1 MSLDNKQVKEI
12 AYLARLSVDDSQ
24 LEQSTEELNNILNLM
39 EELGEIETGDIEPMA
54 HPLHMSQRLRDDE
67 VSEGDLSKEFQKICL
82 EGTRKQINR
91 VSYEIVKL
99 KVEKNFSHFLNK
111 IF

>member
-67 VSEGDLSKEFQKICL
+67 VSEGDLSKEFQ
-82 EGTRKQINR
+82 
-91 VSYEIVKL
+91 EIAPKTG
-99 KVEKNFSHFLNK
+99 KSHFLVQQ
-111 IF
+111 

>member
-12 AYLARLSVDDSQ
+12 AYLARLSINDSQ

-67 VSEGDLSKEFQKICL
+67 VSEGDLSKEFQ
-82 EGTRKQINR
+82 
-91 VSYEIVKL
+91 EIAPKTG
-99 KVEKNFSHFLNK
+99 KSHFLVPTV
-111 IF
+111 IE

>member
-12 AYLARLSVDDSQ
+12 AYLARLKVDDSQ

-54 HPLHMSQRLRDDE
+54 HPLHMSQRLREDE
-67 VSEGDLSKEFQKICL
+67 VSEGDLSKEFQ
-82 EGTRKQINR
+82 
-91 VSYEIVKL
+91 EIAPKTG
-99 KVEKNFSHFLNK
+99 KSHFLVPTV
-111 IF
+111 IE

>member
-12 AYLARLSVDDSQ
+12 AYLARLSVEDSQ

-67 VSEGDLSKEFQKICL
+67 VSEGDLSKEFQ
-82 EGTRKQINR
+82 
-91 VSYEIVKL
+91 EIAPKTG
-99 KVEKNFSHFLNK
+99 KSHFLVPTV
-111 IF
+111 IE

>member
-12 AYLARLSVDDSQ
+12 AYLAKLSIDDSQ

-39 EELGEIETGDIEPMA
+39 AELGEIETGDIEPMA

-67 VSEGDLSKEFQKICL
+67 VSEGDLSKEFQEIAPKI
-82 EGTRKQINR
+82 GK
-91 VSYEIVKL
+91 
-99 KVEKNFSHFLNK
+99 SHFLVPTV
-111 IF
+111 IE

>member
-24 LEQSTEELNNILNLM
+24 LEQSTDELNNILNLM

-67 VSEGDLSKEFQKICL
+67 VSEGDLSKEFQ
-82 EGTRKQINR
+82 
-91 VSYEIVKL
+91 EIAPKTG
-99 KVEKNFSHFLNK
+99 KSHFLVPTV
-111 IF
+111 IE

>member
-1 MSLDNKQVKEI
+1 MLLDNKQVKEI

-67 VSEGDLSKEFQKICL
+67 VSEGDLSKEFQ
-82 EGTRKQINR
+82 
-91 VSYEIVKL
+91 EIAPKTG
-99 KVEKNFSHFLNK
+99 KSHFLVPTV
-111 IF
+111 IE

>member
-12 AYLARLSVDDSQ
+12 AYLARLSVDDTQ

-54 HPLHMSQRLRDDE
+54 HPLHMSQRLREDV
-67 VSEGDLSKEFQKICL
+67 VSEGDLSKEFQEIAPKT
-82 EGTRKQINR
+82 GK
-91 VSYEIVKL
+91 SY
-99 KVEKNFSHFLNK
+99 FLVPTV
-111 IF
+111 IE

>member
-54 HPLHMSQRLRDDE
+54 HPLHMFQRLRDDE
-67 VSEGDLSKEFQKICL
+67 VSEGDLSKEFQ
-82 EGTRKQINR
+82 
-91 VSYEIVKL
+91 EIAPKTG
-99 KVEKNFSHFLNK
+99 KNHFLVPTV
-111 IF
+111 IE

>member
-12 AYLARLSVDDSQ
+12 AYLARLSVDDTQ

-67 VSEGDLSKEFQKICL
+67 VSEGDLSKEFQ
-82 EGTRKQINR
+82 
-91 VSYEIVKL
+91 EIAPKTG
-99 KVEKNFSHFLNK
+99 KSHFLVPTV
-111 IF
+111 IE

>member
-12 AYLARLSVDDSQ
+12 AYLAKLSVDDSQ

-67 VSEGDLSKEFQKICL
+67 VSEGDLSKEFQEIAPKI
-82 EGTRKQINR
+82 G
-91 VSYEIVKL
+91 
-99 KVEKNFSHFLNK
+99 KNHFLVPTV
-111 IF
+111 IE

>member
-12 AYLARLSVDDSQ
+12 AYLARLSVDESQ

-67 VSEGDLSKEFQKICL
+67 VSEGDLSKEFQ
-82 EGTRKQINR
+82 
-91 VSYEIVKL
+91 EIAPKTG
-99 KVEKNFSHFLNK
+99 KSHFLVPTV
-111 IF
+111 IE

>member
-24 LEQSTEELNNILNLM
+24 LEQSTEELNNILKLM

-67 VSEGDLSKEFQKICL
+67 VSEGDLSKEFQ
-82 EGTRKQINR
+82 
-91 VSYEIVKL
+91 EIAPKTG
-99 KVEKNFSHFLNK
+99 KSHFLVPTV
-111 IF
+111 IE

>member
-54 HPLHMSQRLRDDE
+54 HPLHMSQRLREDK
-67 VSEGDLSKEFQKICL
+67 VSEGDLSKEFQKIAPKT
-82 EGTRKQINR
+82 GK
-91 VSYEIVKL
+91 
-99 KVEKNFSHFLNK
+99 SHFLVPTV
-111 IF
+111 IE

>member
-12 AYLARLSVDDSQ
+12 AYLARLSVDNSQ
-24 LEQSTEELNNILNLM
+24 LEKSTKELNNILNLM

-67 VSEGDLSKEFQKICL
+67 VSEGDLSKEFQ
-82 EGTRKQINR
+82 
-91 VSYEIVKL
+91 EIAPKTG
-99 KVEKNFSHFLNK
+99 KSHFLVPTV
-111 IF
+111 IE

>member
-54 HPLHMSQRLRDDE
+54 HPLHMSQRLRDDD
-67 VSEGDLSKEFQKICL
+67 VSEGDLSKEFQ
-82 EGTRKQINR
+82 
-91 VSYEIVKL
+91 EIAPKTG
-99 KVEKNFSHFLNK
+99 KSHFLVPTV
-111 IF
+111 IE

>member
-12 AYLARLSVDDSQ
+12 AYLAKLSVDDSQ

-54 HPLHMSQRLRDDE
+54 HPLHMSQRLREDE
-67 VSEGDLSKEFQKICL
+67 VSEGDLSKEFQEIAPKI
-82 EGTRKQINR
+82 GK
-91 VSYEIVKL
+91 
-99 KVEKNFSHFLNK
+99 SHFLVPTV
-111 IF
+111 IE

>member
-54 HPLHMSQRLRDDE
+54 HPLHMSQRLREDE
-67 VSEGDLSKEFQKICL
+67 VSEGDLSKEFQ
-82 EGTRKQINR
+82 
-91 VSYEIVKL
+91 EIAPK
-99 KVEKNFSHFLNK
+99 KGKSHFLVPTV
-111 IF
+111 IE